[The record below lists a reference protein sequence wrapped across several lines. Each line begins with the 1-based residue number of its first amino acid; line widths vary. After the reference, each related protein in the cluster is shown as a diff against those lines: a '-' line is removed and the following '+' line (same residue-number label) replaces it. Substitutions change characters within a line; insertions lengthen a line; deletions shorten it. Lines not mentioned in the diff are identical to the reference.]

1 MPYHNSLWNI
11 ICFILVQN
19 HVVIS
24 RKDDDKFV
32 GFDKTNTTSGYQN
45 YFPHSKESS
54 EKILKGIW
62 LVLGIFLMIALFLF
76 FRFLYK
82 AVAVLCFRHQEKG
95 EYYENEII
103 FSIWPSGKVIKTEED
118 CKLLIGS
125 NNTIA
130 PKKKCSFIPHGNYLQ
145 HTVVSDLL
153 VYEKIIGLKTGV
165 WPAVKDGIQ

>member
-32 GFDKTNTTSGYQN
+32 GFDKSNTTSGYQN

-62 LVLGIFLMIALFLF
+62 LVLGIFLMIAKPA
-76 FRFLYK
+76 RMRWSTK
-82 AVAVLCFRHQEKG
+82 PKNAD
-95 EYYENEII
+95 
-103 FSIWPSGKVIKTEED
+103 SGK
-118 CKLLIGS
+118 S
-125 NNTIA
+125 IA
-130 PKKKCSFIPHGNYLQ
+130 AEACEL
-145 HTVVSDLL
+145 
-153 VYEKIIGLKTGV
+153 
-165 WPAVKDGIQ
+165 AVQF